1 MILHVLPL
9 LSRPSR
15 QGAAGILLPFVA
27 FASVSALLA
36 IVLGGAQTFW
46 GYDDELAPLY
56 WFCTAL
62 ALVLLL
68 VPLVSLGNAAAR
80 LSARRRDDRLAV
92 LRLLGMTARST
103 AFLAIIEAAGVA
115 LLGALFGVALSYAAT
130 PLVGLI
136 HFRGEALGAVGVAL
150 PPLHALL
157 VVLGVTAI
165 AALSAVFGLRRVV
178 ISPLGVALKQQAP
191 KLPWLQA
198 LLAVVGILV
207 AIVVVNMIN
216 GVGSLGGIIA
226 IIGALGFAFAIALL
240 ALDLIGAWVLGLF
253 GKSRAKRAQRP
264 ADLLAARQVL
274 ESPRT
279 AWRQVSGVAMASF
292 MAVFAGSGVALLDTV
307 GSSGNE
313 ADAFLVADIR
323 TGIIIT
329 VIASFVM
336 VACSVGVGQAA
347 QILDRRDISQ
357 SLAVMGTPFG
367 VQDAARRKATMLPLL
382 LASLGSALL
391 AGVLV
396 LPLIGLAI
404 VVAPLSLAVV
414 FGSVAAGIMLVVLAL
429 IATKPL
435 LRTASQTVPR
445 AAE

>member
-1 MILHVLPL
+1 MILQVLPL

-15 QGAAGILLPFVA
+15 HGAAGIVLPLVA
-27 FASVSALLA
+27 FTSVSALLA
-36 IVLGGAQTFW
+36 VVLGGAQTFW
-46 GYDDELAPLY
+46 GYDDDLAPLY
-56 WFCTAL
+56 WFCAAL
-62 ALVLLL
+62 ALVLLV
-68 VPLVSLGNAAAR
+68 VPLASLGSAAAR

-92 LRLLGMTARST
+92 LRLLGMTGRST
-103 AFLAIIEAAGVA
+103 ATLAVIEAAGVA
-115 LLGALFGVALSYAAT
+115 LLGAVTGVLVAYAAS

-136 HFRGEALGAVGVAL
+136 EFRGEPLGAAGVAL
-150 PPLHALL
+150 PPLHSLF
-157 VVLGVTAI
+157 VVLGVTLV
-165 AALSAVFGLRRVV
+165 AALSAVFSLRRVV

-191 KLPWLQA
+191 KLAWLQA
-198 LLAVVGILV
+198 LLAVIGVLV
-207 AIVVVNMIN
+207 AAVVIN
-216 GVGSLGGIIA
+216 GINGFGSLGGVIM
-226 IIGALGFAFAIALL
+226 IIGALGFAFGVALL
-240 ALDLIGAWVLGLF
+240 ALDLIGAWVLGIF
-253 GKSRAKRAQRP
+253 GRAKAKRAQRP

-274 ESPRT
+274 ESPRA

-292 MAVFAGSGVALLDTV
+292 VAVFAGSGVALLDV
-307 GSSGNE
+307 VDESAAS
-313 ADAFLVADIR
+313 ADAFPVADIR

-347 QILDRRDISQ
+347 QILDRRDVSQ

-382 LASLGSALL
+382 LASLGSAVL

-414 FGSVAAGIMLVVLAL
+414 FGSVAAGIVLVVLAL
-429 IATKPL
+429 VATKPL
-435 LRTASQTVPR
+435 LRSASQTVPR
-445 AAE
+445 AAA